1 MPAGAG
7 RSEAEWSCPN
17 TGDGCNGILSL
28 NDVHRGQRVITS
40 SQLVYQ
46 PERDGEKTSQEE
58 EEPATLRPLCCS
70 STIVSALACMF
81 NLFLNKPPFSFRKEK
96 EEKNHMISRS
106 SDSNSAFEPQG
117 VTFTLWQREIFALPT
132 HKSKPLVFEL
142 VM

>member
-46 PERDGEKTSQEE
+46 PERDGEKKSQEE
-58 EEPATLRPLCCS
+58 EEPATLRPLRCS
-70 STIVSALACMF
+70 SPIVSALACMF
-81 NLFLNKPPFSFRKEK
+81 NLFLNKPPFSRLTLKEK
-96 EEKNHMISRS
+96 EEKKTDDQQI
-106 SDSNSAFEPQG
+106 
-117 VTFTLWQREIFALPT
+117 I
-132 HKSKPLVFEL
+132 
-142 VM
+142 